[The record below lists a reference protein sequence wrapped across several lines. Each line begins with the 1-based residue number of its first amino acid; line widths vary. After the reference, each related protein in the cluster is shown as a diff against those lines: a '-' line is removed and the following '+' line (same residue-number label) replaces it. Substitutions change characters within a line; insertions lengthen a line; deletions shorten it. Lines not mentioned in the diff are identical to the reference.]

1 MTRSMLNSDCEVAII
16 GAGPYGLAAAAHL
29 KQANISVHIFG
40 EAMSFWRR
48 HMPKGMMLRSSL
60 TASDIADPKGALSL
74 RAYADRH
81 AMQLTYP
88 LPLEDFIRYG
98 AWFQANA
105 VPDLDPRKVA
115 RIESAND
122 RFRMHLEDGS
132 HVTADRVVI
141 ALGLAN
147 QEFRPAPFAGLAN
160 DLVSHTCEHDDLT
173 RFRGKR
179 VAVVGRG
186 QSACESAAILNDAG
200 AEVELIS
207 RGELHWL
214 GYEAAGGVQPKNL
227 MWHARKVMSSKSGVG
242 PFPLNQVAEFPDFVR
257 MFPPGIRDS
266 FSSRCL
272 RPAATGWLR
281 QRFDGV
287 TLRSGHEIIA
297 ARASDSRVSVQMD
310 HGSSVVDHVLLAT
323 GYHIDCSKL
332 GLFGDH
338 MLENIKQVHGSPSLK
353 AGFESSVPGLHFI
366 GASAVK
372 SYGPLMRFVAG
383 SGYAAGHLA
392 KAVSERRRRPR
403 PAQSSHKHGHALDQR
418 AGAPS

>member
-1 MTRSMLNSDCEVAII
+1 MLNSDCEVAII
-16 GAGPYGLAAAAHL
+16 GAGPYGLAVAAHL
-29 KQANISVHIFG
+29 KEANISARVFG
-40 EAMSFWRR
+40 QAMSFWRR

-60 TASDIADPKGALSL
+60 TASDLADPKGALSL

-88 LPLEDFIRYG
+88 VPLADFISYG
-98 AWFQANA
+98 EWFQANA
-105 VPDLDPRKVA
+105 VPDLDTRKLE
-115 RIESAND
+115 RIERASD
-122 RFRMHLEDGS
+122 RFLLHLEDGE
-132 HVTADRVVI
+132 HVTAERVVI

-147 QEFRPAPFAGLAN
+147 QEFRPAPFVGLAKE
-160 DLVSHTCEHDDLT
+160 LVSHTCEHADLM
-173 RFRGKR
+173 RFRGQR

-200 AEVELIS
+200 ADVELIS

-214 GYEAAGGVQPKNL
+214 GSEAAGRARSKDL
-227 MWHARKVMSSKSGVG
+227 MWHAHKVMSSKSGVG

-257 MFPPGIRDS
+257 RLPPDIREL
-266 FSSRCL
+266 FSTRCL

-281 QRFDGV
+281 PRFEGV
-287 TLRSGHEIIA
+287 TLRSGRRIIA
-297 ARASDSRVSVQMD
+297 ARATDSRICMQLD
-310 HGSSVVDHVLLAT
+310 DGNSVVDHVLLAT

-332 GLFGDH
+332 GLFKDD
-338 MLENIKQVHGSPSLK
+338 MLQSIRQTDGSPSLK
-353 AGFESSVPGLHFI
+353 AGFESSVPGLHFV

-383 SGYAAGHLA
+383 SGYAARHLTKAVLA
-392 KAVSERRRRPR
+392 KRRRWR
-403 PAQSSHKHGHALDQR
+403 PAKNSDMRSHALGER